1 MDVMVDIRFI
11 ESLQK
16 IWLGK
21 NACIPSRVNSLTPK
35 NCQTAILNLRGIL
48 KRLSFAT
55 ILYNDNDFGR
65 YHYN

>member
-35 NCQTAILNLRGIL
+35 NCQSYFEF
-48 KRLSFAT
+48 KRDSEKALICNNT
-55 ILYNDNDFGR
+55 I
-65 YHYN
+65 